1 MDYRSFEQI
10 ISGDESSKES
20 DSDSINDYT
29 ETNVDVTEVSSRLQS
44 SNLKKKENSKKR
56 KVDETSESNASNE
69 NTIIASYVKCFG
81 LKW

>member
-69 NTIIASYVKCFG
+69 NTIIAMLNV
-81 LKW
+81 LV